1 MTQSRARARVLGEGG
16 DGGPGDATDLVA
28 RETGLKRELTPG
40 QLTMIA
46 LGGAIGTGLFLGS
59 TLSIRIAGPAVI
71 ISYLFGAIIAWL
83 MTLALSQMA
92 ARHPTAGSFGVHA
105 EIYQGPWA
113 GFTVKWSYWFAITI
127 SIGGEAIASGLYV
140 QHWLPQLPLWLP
152 VISISLGLI
161 AINAMH
167 VGAFGS
173 FEYWF
178 AMVKVVAIVLFIL
191 FGIAI
196 LTGLR
201 PAEVPGA
208 AGYAPFAPMGWGA
221 VWLALP
227 VVMFSYLGTEV
238 VGVTSGEAKNPEQAI
253 PRALR
258 TTVVRLILFYVLAM
272 GLLIALTPWRDIS
285 PDHSPFVQV
294 FETVGVPG
302 AASLMNLVVL
312 TAALSSMNTNLY
324 ITSRMLFSLARSG
337 DAPARFGVIG
347 RAGTPRAALFASAVG
362 MAAAAV
368 ASKLIPGDAFVFF
381 FGVSIFGG
389 FYVWAQIFAT
399 HLRYQAREKERPARP
414 TPPFTETLGRGQIPA
429 IAREPRPDEDAL
441 APVRPAFRSVSD
453 YAAWRVACSA
463 AGLVIMVAV
472 IVTTWFVPG
481 LRVTLVSGVPWLA
494 LLTAVWWVKKA
505 RGEGR

>member
-1 MTQSRARARVLGEGG
+1 VTRGG
-16 DGGPGDATDLVA
+16 TAPRRRTADAASGSDDPVA
-28 RETGLKRELTPG
+28 REAGLQRELTPG

-59 TLSIRIAGPAVI
+59 TLSIRIAGPAVVL
-71 ISYLFGAIIAWL
+71 SYLIGAIIAWL
-83 MTLALSQMA
+83 MTLALGQMA

-105 EIYQGPWA
+105 EIYQGSWA

-127 SIGGEAIASGLYV
+127 SIGGEAVASGIYV
-140 QHWLPQLPLWLP
+140 QHWLPQLPLWIP
-152 VISISLGLI
+152 VIVLSAGLI
-161 AINAMH
+161 AVNAMH

-178 AMVKVVAIVLFIL
+178 AMIKVVAIVLFIL
-191 FGIAI
+191 FGVAI

-208 AGYAPFAPMGWGA
+208 AGYAPMAPLGWGA

-238 VGVTSGEAKNPEQAI
+238 VGITSGEAKNPEVAI

-258 TTVVRLILFYVLAM
+258 TTVVRLILFYVVAM
-272 GLLIALTPWRDIS
+272 ALLIALTPWQEIS
-285 PDHSPFVQV
+285 PERSPFVRV

-337 DAPARFGVIG
+337 DAPALFGRLG
-347 RAGTPRAALFASAVG
+347 ARGTPRAALFASAAG
-362 MAAAAV
+362 MALAAGV
-368 ASKLIPGDAFVFF
+368 SKVMPSDAFVFF

-389 FYVWAQIFAT
+389 LYVWAQIFAT
-399 HLRYQAREKERPARP
+399 HLRYLAWHRQHPTVPKVFHQTLGRRIPARP
-414 TPPFTETLGRGQIPA
+414 REAGPDTSAPAPARAEVTPMADL
-429 IAREPRPDEDAL
+429 AL
-441 APVRPAFRSVSD
+441 
-453 YAAWRVACSA
+453 WRTACSA
-463 AGLVIMVAV
+463 FGLVLMVA
-472 IVTTWFVPG
+472 IIGTTWFVPG
-481 LRVTLVSGVPWLA
+481 LRVTLVSGVPWL
-494 LLTAVWWVKKA
+494 LLLSGVWWA
-505 RGEGR
+505 RRS